1 MNNALGEM
9 EYRFAEIIW
18 ANAPVKSGELVKL
31 AADAFGWKKS
41 TTYTMLKRLCMRGLF
56 ENNGGEVKALML
68 REDYHL
74 QQGEKVLA
82 EGFGGS
88 LPGFLA
94 AFTRRKHF
102 SSEEIDA
109 LRQLIEKYDENGE
122 GDGCV

>member
-1 MNNALGEM
+1 MNNALGEK
-9 EYRFAEIIW
+9 EYRFAELIW
-18 ANAPVKSGELVKL
+18 ANAPVKSGRLVKL

-56 ENNGGEVKALML
+56 ENDGGEVKALML

-74 QQGEKVLA
+74 RQGEQVLA

-88 LPGFLA
+88 LPGFIT
-94 AFTRRKHF
+94 AFTRRNRL

-109 LRQLIEKYDENGE
+109 LRGLIEEYEE
-122 GDGCV
+122 DGGGKGV

>member
-1 MNNALGEM
+1 MNNALGEK
-9 EYRFAEIIW
+9 EYRFAELIW
-18 ANAPVKSGELVKL
+18 ANAPVKSGQLVKL

-56 ENNGGEVKALML
+56 ENDGGEVKALMF

-74 QQGEKVLA
+74 RQGEQVLA

-88 LPGFLA
+88 LPGFIT
-94 AFTRRKHF
+94 AFTRRNRL

-109 LRQLIEKYDENGE
+109 LRGLIEEYEE
-122 GDGCV
+122 DGGGKGV

>member
-1 MNNALGEM
+1 MNNVLGEK
-9 EYRFAEIIW
+9 EYRFAELIW
-18 ANAPVKSGELVKL
+18 ANAPVKSGQLVKL

-56 ENNGGEVKALML
+56 ENDGGEVKALMF

-74 QQGEKVLA
+74 RQGEQVLA

-88 LPGFLA
+88 LPGFIT
-94 AFTRRKHF
+94 AFTRRNRL

-109 LRQLIEKYDENGE
+109 LRGLIEEYEE
-122 GDGCV
+122 DGGGKGV

>member
-1 MNNALGEM
+1 MNNALGEK
-9 EYRFAEIIW
+9 EYRFAELIW
-18 ANAPVKSGELVKL
+18 ANAPVKSGQLVKL

-56 ENNGGEVKALML
+56 ENDGGEVKALML

-74 QQGEKVLA
+74 RQGEQVLA

-88 LPGFLA
+88 LPGFIT
-94 AFTRRKHF
+94 AFTRRNRL

-109 LRQLIEKYDENGE
+109 LRGLIEEYEE
-122 GDGCV
+122 DGGGKGV